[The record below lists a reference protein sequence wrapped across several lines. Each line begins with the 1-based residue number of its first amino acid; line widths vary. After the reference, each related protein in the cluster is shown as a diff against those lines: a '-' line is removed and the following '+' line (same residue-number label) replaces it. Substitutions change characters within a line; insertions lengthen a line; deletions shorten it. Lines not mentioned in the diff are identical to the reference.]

1 VKISGVERSVVFPIE
16 KPVSTRE
23 NISIPDKSK
32 QFQKTFE
39 SELSGITDLRFS
51 NHAIDRLS
59 DRKVRFNEQTINRLT
74 KAVNKANQKGANQSL
89 VLLDELAFL
98 VSVKNKMVI
107 TALEADTMKEGVF
120 TNIDSAVIG

>member
-1 VKISGVERSVVFPIE
+1 MKISDVDRNVVSVIE
-16 KPVSTRE
+16 KPFSIRE
-23 NISIPDKSK
+23 SPTIPEKSR
-32 QFQKTFE
+32 QFQKTLE
-39 SELSGITDLRFS
+39 SELSVVTDLKFS

-59 DRKVRFNEQTINRLT
+59 TRKVKFDKQTISRLN
-74 KAVNKANQKGANQSL
+74 KAVSKAGQKGASQSL

-107 TALEADTMKEGVF
+107 TALEADKMKEGVF

>member
-1 VKISGVERSVVFPIE
+1 MKIFGVERNVVSPIE

-23 NISIPDKSK
+23 SANIPDNSK
-32 QFQKTFE
+32 QFQKTLE
-39 SELSGITDLRFS
+39 SELSGITNLRFS

-59 DRKVRFNEQTINRLT
+59 NRKVKFNEQTINRLT
-74 KAVNKANQKGANQSL
+74 QAVNKAGQKGANQSL